1 MLNLK
6 NVDKNWTLFLDR
18 DGVINHDK
26 IGSYI
31 FNAEEFRFYD
41 GVTDAMKIFHQL
53 FGHIVIVTNQRGVG
67 KGLMSELDLMQI
79 HNKMLQET
87 EAAGGRIDAIY
98 YATSLDNNHP
108 ERKPHSGMA
117 LKAKADLPE
126 IDFSKSI
133 MVGNNLSDM
142 EFGRKGPG
150 VGKKSF
156 VSQLVTRRGDR
167 AGTRHVVEE
176 TRKNHP
182 AAPAHH
188 HLVDEVQAAGKPLS
202 FQHRAQDA
210 DEQQEPIDWK

>member
-1 MLNLK
+1 MLDLK
-6 NVDKNWTLFLDR
+6 TIDRSWTLFLDR

-26 IGSYI
+26 VGSYI
-31 FNAEEFRFYD
+31 FNTDEFRFYD

-53 FGHIVIVTNQRGVG
+53 FGNIVIVTNQRGVG

-98 YATSLDNNHP
+98 YATSLDNDHP
-108 ERKPHSGMA
+108 ERKPHTGMA

-142 EFGRKGPG
+142 EFGRN
-150 VGKKSF
+150 
-156 VSQLVTRRGDR
+156 
-167 AGTRHVVEE
+167 AGMHTVFLL
-176 TRKNHP
+176 TTQPNLPLPHP
-182 AAPAHH
+182 SIDMAFNSLLKFSAA
-188 HLVDEVQAAGKPLS
+188 LPL
-202 FQHRAQDA
+202 A
-210 DEQQEPIDWK
+210 